1 MSVTLRE
8 LQARIRGF
16 YATRHHDNI
25 RDTDSSERT
34 LPPFISM
41 DDSNNYYDNSEN
53 ATRLAEL
60 DQNILNQYVNS
71 MIDSAQRHT
80 NRLQQENNG
89 GKKSKTKRTKAV
101 KKRKNRKTRSKR

>member
-71 MIDSAQRHT
+71 MIESAQRHT
-80 NRLQQENNG
+80 ARLQQNNG
-89 GKKSKTKRTKAV
+89 GKKRKTKKTRNT
-101 KKRKNRKTRSKR
+101 KKRKNKKTRSKR

>member
-8 LQARIRGF
+8 LQSRIRGF
-16 YATRHHDNI
+16 YATRHRDNI

-53 ATRLAEL
+53 ATRLAAL

-71 MIDSAQRHT
+71 MIESAQRHT
-80 NRLQQENNG
+80 VRLQQQQNNG
-89 GKKSKTKRTKAV
+89 GKKRKTKRTRNT
-101 KKRKNRKTRSKR
+101 KKRKTRSKR